1 VKVYEPTYVPKSAA
15 VSVSIDLDELTIERE
30 GDLWFVEAPW
40 LEHLVE
46 STNFGDFESRNWL
59 DKQLRQAGLFDK
71 LEDMGIQ
78 DGDTVVMYGLQ
89 FEYER

>member
-1 VKVYEPTYVPKSAA
+1 M
-15 VSVSIDLDELTIERE
+15 
-30 GDLWFVEAPW
+30 EAPW
-40 LEHLVE
+40 LEHLVA
-46 STNFGDFESRNWL
+46 STNFSDFESRNWL
-59 DKQLRQAGLFDK
+59 DRQLRQAGLFDK